1 MIQPLPLTPNTPR
14 VRGRGDGEPGLL
26 RHAYL
31 ELHGACLGG
40 VEGVEEVM
48 GIRAGICKAEREG
61 RWREQGPT
69 EGLKSLKNNDKE
81 TGDAGWQ
88 EGEDG
93 GVGNAAGVNRDQC
106 GPPGV

>member
-1 MIQPLPLTPNTPR
+1 MMIQPFPPTPNAPW
-14 VRGRGDGEPGLL
+14 VRGRGDGEQGLL

-61 RWREQGPT
+61 R
-69 EGLKSLKNNDKE
+69 
-81 TGDAGWQ
+81 
-88 EGEDG
+88 
-93 GVGNAAGVNRDQC
+93 
-106 GPPGV
+106 